1 MDFYL
6 GVLAGTQFD
15 GDSYLVPAQFGVPML
30 SYNAD
35 LWAAAGLA
43 PPERPLTWPQLI
55 DAATALTRTRGT
67 TVEIHGLADPNGGW
81 PLWAEVKRNGG
92 RIAATADGAAT
103 IDQPAVV
110 QALTQVKQWVDG
122 GVLLPFARDGSSD
135 GDSFARRVAKQEL
148 AIWPAFATN
157 HVEDTAT
164 WPFRVGTMAMP
175 TSEQPDRRIPIGS
188 IISSGTAHPD
198 AAWRWLSYLST
209 QPAPFAFGGSQNSAV
224 PARPSVAAASRYW
237 EQLPEAVRVALQA
250 AVDVAPEVLR
260 ASGYDGTAAQA
271 LDAALAAVLDG
282 SQLPAEAARTAQAE
296 YVAAIAALAQTPT
309 PDPLA
314 NRFVIPTP
322 EIDIAASTT
331 SEIRISA
338 VGLDTATLPAL
349 VTQFRA
355 TRPDIRVTILN
366 EAAAASNDVDVFV
379 SYGALSTEQ
388 QAQLLDL
395 TPLLDQEPQPLRDD
409 YPASAWDAARAGERI
424 VGLPYTVSFPMLAF
438 NPTLFA
444 NANLAEPT
452 AAWTGEDIAMAAQTI
467 TRRDGAN
474 PPRVIITNK
483 TFEAQ
488 AFLASFGVAPFM
500 WDGATVVP
508 DLREPFVRDA
518 LAQYAA
524 ILGAATPADTT
535 VGYLR
540 DGTTI
545 GDAML
550 ADRERIAAGE
560 VAMWWANAPE
570 GVLFDTPPGIEPKY
584 VPIANVLRADTNLRY
599 SQLHITRQAQDVDA
613 AWQFITFLSAQPTTA
628 AGRLPARATAAN
640 ARELAGVI
648 PADVLAAYRQVLR
661 DRDPAARQGRTP
673 LTDAEW
679 YWIFRAIDSTVGK
692 PPRELDTA
700 LEMAQQTMQQY
711 RSCVRGGRSP
721 AQCARDVDPEYMG
734 TMQP

>member
-260 ASGYDGTAAQA
+260 ASGYDGTAAQ
-271 LDAALAAVLDG
+271 
-282 SQLPAEAARTAQAE
+282 
-296 YVAAIAALAQTPT
+296 
-309 PDPLA
+309 
-314 NRFVIPTP
+314 
-322 EIDIAASTT
+322 
-331 SEIRISA
+331 
-338 VGLDTATLPAL
+338 AL